1 MYNIYYT
8 YKAIVLDGKLVLAKT
23 FTKTISLSLQK
34 LRHIYFG
41 GILIGMQPIY
51 FGGILIDL

>member
-34 LRHIYFG
+34 LRHMIKV
-41 GILIGMQPIY
+41 
-51 FGGILIDL
+51 